1 VGIGFRSD
9 KIQLDMR
16 YIYDLRVWVKMVK
29 IMAIESGDYL
39 PKPTKFKFT
48 MNMKN
53 INDIPLISAT

>member
-1 VGIGFRSD
+1 
-9 KIQLDMR
+9 
-16 YIYDLRVWVKMVK
+16 
-29 IMAIESGDYL
+29 L